1 MGNITKLLGHPAIQ
15 FWGSGGLVAVIT
27 WILTSIAQVPLWQVW
42 LAILFSIGWTVWVVI
57 LIRDWKE
64 RHKKK
69 LTQLSNKELEALI
82 WEWLKISA
90 WKVSPQPLQDATL
103 FAYQVEFQDKLITIV
118 RESHQPDIISLI
130 SVFTMPSEKEGL
142 SEAER
147 NRLGGQLNIEFAR
160 LGIQWNY
167 VETPDTVRL
176 IESIILDDS
185 MTPYYFRSRIMF
197 IVRANILAYELW
209 KEAIRSLK
217 QSTPDKKGSR
227 KK

>member
-1 MGNITKLLGHPAIQ
+1 MVIKWIKSNILDLIQSVGMVGAAVVAIVAWLQNVPWYLALLGLLA
-15 FWGSGGLVAVIT
+15 AVV
-27 WILTSIAQVPLWQVW
+27 L
-42 LAILFSIGWTVWVVI
+42 ILFGINQYEI
-57 LIRDWKE
+57 HKE

-69 LTQLSNKELEALI
+69 LTQLSNKELEVLI

-103 FAYQVEFQDKLITIV
+103 FAYQVQFQNVLIDIV

-130 SVFTMPSEKEGL
+130 SVFIMPSEKEGL
-142 SEAER
+142 SGAER

-160 LGIQWNY
+160 LGIQWDY

-176 IESIILDDS
+176 IESIILEDS
-185 MTPYYFRSRIMF
+185 ITPYYFRSRIMF
-197 IVRANILAYELW
+197 VVRANILAFELW
-209 KEAIRSLK
+209 KEALRSLK
-217 QSTPDKKGSR
+217 QLTPDKKGSQ